1 MQQRKQGTKP
11 RDKRGADMRIFFLS
25 YIVTAIALVCSY
37 VWAGFDGLFICAL
50 LIVMEVSFSFDNA
63 VVNATVLKH
72 MNELWQRRFL
82 TWGMLIAVF
91 GMYLLFP
98 ILIVALAAGLS
109 LPDVVRMALY
119 DQESYS
125 RNLMSAHTH
134 IAAFGGMFLLMVF
147 FKFIFNEAKEL
158 HWLGKLEEKLAQMGK
173 LEAVEVIMALSLL
186 LAIEQFLPGDEALPE
201 MTAGVLGVVLY
212 VAVSSFTALLAGDEA
227 ASAVTRYTGLGG
239 FIYLNLLDASFS
251 LDAVVG
257 SFAVSH
263 DIVIIML
270 GLSAGAMFVRSL
282 TIYLVRKGTLD
293 QYVFL
298 EHGAHWGI
306 GALAVI
312 MLISM
317 VTPVSEVITGLI
329 GVAFILLSLWSSVRY
344 RRKVSAK

>member
-1 MQQRKQGTKP
+1 MK
-11 RDKRGADMRIFFLS
+11 IFFFS
-25 YIVTAIALVCSY
+25 YVVTAIALVCSLL
-37 VWAGFDGLFICAL
+37 WAGVDGLFICAL
-50 LIVMEVSFSFDNA
+50 LIAMEVGFSFDNA

-72 MNELWQRRFL
+72 MNDLWQRRFL
-82 TWGMLIAVF
+82 TWGMLFAVF

-98 ILIVALAAGLS
+98 ILIVALATGLGI
-109 LPDVVRMALY
+109 PEVVHMALS
-119 DQESYS
+119 DQQSYS
-125 RNLMSAHTH
+125 RHLMGAHTH

-158 HWLGKLEEKLAQMGK
+158 HWLGVLEKKLAKMGK
-173 LEAVEVIMALSLL
+173 LESVEVILALL
-186 LAIEQFLPGDEALPE
+186 LLLVIEQFLPKEDSLPE
-201 MTAGVLGVVLY
+201 MTAGVLGVALY
-212 VAVSSFTALLAGDEA
+212 VAVSSFTTLLAGNA
-227 ASAVTRYTGLGG
+227 AGGAVARYSGIGG

-257 SFAVSH
+257 SFAISH

-306 GALAVI
+306 GALALI

-317 VTPVSEVITGLI
+317 VTPVSEIITGLI
-329 GVAFILLSLWSSVRY
+329 GVAFIVLSLWSSVRY
-344 RRKVSAK
+344 RRRQSSLK